1 MAKALPRRLTV
12 ESFLAFEADEPE
24 RYEFVDGIVR
34 MMTGGSAAHSV
45 LKNNL
50 TNALNAALGD
60 GPCFAY
66 VEGLK
71 VVTESAVMYPD
82 VVVAC
87 HPLAPDDDRLVDPTV
102 VVEVLSPSTETH
114 DRVRK
119 WREYQTISALRHFV
133 LVAQSERRVEVYS
146 RTNRGWELE
155 VVEPPEDAIALK
167 DFGAPL
173 SLDAIYH
180 RSGR

>member
-1 MAKALPRRLTV
+1 MARALPRPLTV
-12 ESFLAFEADEPE
+12 ESFLDFEADEPD

-34 MMTGGSAAHSV
+34 MMTGGSAAHTV

-87 HPLAPDDDRLVDPTV
+87 HPLGPDDDRLADPTL
-102 VVEVLSPSTETH
+102 VVEVLSPSTESH

-119 WREYQTISALRHFV
+119 WREYQNISGLRHVV
-133 LVAQSERRVEVYS
+133 LVAQNERRVEVYS
-146 RTNRGWELE
+146 RTNRGWEL
-155 VVEPPEDAIALK
+155 VVTEPPEDAIALSG
-167 DFGAPL
+167 FGATL
-173 SLDAIYH
+173 SLNAIYH